1 VRPQTEPVLGP
12 GLLVE
17 LGRTGGGRL
26 HEQLELS
33 LRELIRSGRLAPGAR
48 LPSTRSL
55 AAELGVSRGVVLEA
69 YSQLTAEGYLT
80 ASQGAPTRVA
90 DAASAERPPVPAGLL
105 EPRYRHDFDPFTP
118 DVAAFPGDRWLKS
131 LRTAVREAP
140 YAELAHGD
148 PRGASRLRDELTAY
162 LGRARAAAPE
172 PEHTLVCGGLTQGFA
187 MVCRTLR
194 SRGVERIAVEDPGF
208 SGHRLTA
215 EHCGLAV
222 EPIPVDERGIDVSEL
237 RRSGCEV
244 VVVTPAHQFPTGVVL
259 ASERRAA
266 LLEWAEEEDGLIVE
280 DDYDSELRY
289 GRDPVG
295 ALQGLSPERVCHL
308 GSLSKR
314 LLPGLRLGWI
324 LSPSWLTG
332 ALTYEQGIAH
342 RGPAALEQLALADFV
357 ARGELDRHLRRVRL
371 VYRERREALLG
382 ALARAI
388 PGARV
393 TGSAAGLYALALLPA
408 GLDEEG
414 VVSAAGARGVRV
426 EGLASHRIRADA
438 GAGLV
443 LGFASVPAASMR
455 EGLRLIGEECKP

>member
-1 VRPQTEPVLGP
+1 
-12 GLLVE
+12 
-17 LGRTGGGRL
+17 
-26 HEQLELS
+26 
-33 LRELIRSGRLAPGAR
+33 
-48 LPSTRSL
+48 
-55 AAELGVSRGVVLEA
+55 
-69 YSQLTAEGYLT
+69 
-80 ASQGAPTRVA
+80 
-90 DAASAERPPVPAGLL
+90 VPAGLL
-105 EPRYRHDFDPFTP
+105 ERRFQYDLDPFVP
-118 DVAAFPGDRWLKS
+118 DLAAFPGDRWLRS
-131 LRTAVREAP
+131 QRTALREAP
-140 YAELAHGD
+140 FAELTQGD

-172 PEHTLVCGGLTQGFA
+172 PEHTLVCAGFTQGFA
-187 MVCRTLR
+187 TVCRTKR
-194 SRGVERIAVEDPGF
+194 GRGVEQIAVEDPGF

-222 EPIPVDERGIDVSEL
+222 EPIAVDERGIDVSEL

-259 ASERRAA
+259 SSERRAA
-266 LLEWAEEEDGLIVE
+266 LLEWAEDEDGLIVE

-342 RGPAALEQLALADFV
+342 RSPAALDQLALAGFI
-357 ARGELDRHLRRVRL
+357 ARGELDRHLRRVRP

-382 ALARAI
+382 ALADAI
-388 PGARV
+388 PGVRV
-393 TGSAAGLYALALLPA
+393 TGSAAGLYVLALLPA
-408 GLDEEG
+408 GLDEESI
-414 VVSAAGARGVRV
+414 VSAAGARGVRI
-426 EGLASHRIRADA
+426 EGLGSHQIRPGA

-443 LGFASVPAASMR
+443 LGYANMPAASVR
-455 EGLRLIGEECKP
+455 EGVRLIGEACMP